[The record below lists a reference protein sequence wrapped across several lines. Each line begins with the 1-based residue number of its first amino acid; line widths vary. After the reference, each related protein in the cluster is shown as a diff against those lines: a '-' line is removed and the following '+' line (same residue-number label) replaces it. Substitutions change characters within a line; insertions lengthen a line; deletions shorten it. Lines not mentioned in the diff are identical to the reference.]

1 MTWSAG
7 FTLTL
12 WCYQD
17 VNHLPRRNLLAFIN
31 AHPHFLT
38 RNLVQVL
45 CRSAGDSLLVFH
57 RLNQLHCESITVVIN
72 ISEHEPSWSLEHV
85 LVLLLTVLRT
95 KVCCVGCPQRVLRVV
110 YSNTE
115 WMDIQNLC
123 LAEEH
128 MFFKVRLQI
137 QLSVKSDDS
146 GCKSAALPVVPVTS
160 SGLFTWL
167 TSCICFPTQGGSLS
181 QHYRSERKTGNVN
194 LAQILRKF

>member
-1 MTWSAG
+1 M
-7 FTLTL
+7 TL

-17 VNHLPRRNLLAFIN
+17 VNHLPCRNLLAFIN
-31 AHPHFLT
+31 AHLHFLT

-45 CRSAGDSLLVFH
+45 RRSAGDPLLAFH

-72 ISEHEPSWSLEHV
+72 ISEHGPSCSLEHV
-85 LVLLLTVLRT
+85 LVLLLTVLST
-95 KVCCVGCPQRVLRVV
+95 KVWGAGCPQRVLKVV

-115 WMDIQNLC
+115 LMDLQNLY
-123 LAEEH
+123 LAEGH
-128 MFFKVRLQI
+128 MFFKVCLQT

-146 GCKSAALPVVPVTS
+146 GCKSAVLPVVPVTS

-167 TSCICFPTQGGSLS
+167 TSCISFPTQGGNLS